1 MAVRSQ
7 FNNRLVPLIGLGS
20 FTGQAEKTVLGNA
33 LSVALYADTLTTLTI
48 EQSPNSSNWYIF
60 QQQQIQPNVQS
71 VIQMQTTLE
80 YFRVTIHNESE
91 TAQVYC
97 NMVTSLVKIMSLNA
111 MRDSISMYATD
122 ITTGQQ
128 HPINCDGSGNIITV
142 SL

>member
-7 FNNRLVPLIGLGS
+7 FNNRLVPLIGLGA

-48 EQSPNSSNWYIF
+48 EQSPNSTNWYIF
-60 QQQQIQPNVQS
+60 QQHLIQPNVQS

-111 MRDSISMYATD
+111 MKDSISMYATD

-128 HPINCDGSGNIITV
+128 HPINCDANGNIITV